1 MLSTFTPQRAE
12 GLCESYELRI
22 AGEALEVRVADG
34 RFEARQGEARD
45 PDLVVRVDVDG
56 LLALLGPRL
65 SAAEALASGS
75 AEIDGDAS
83 VFGRCTDM
91 LAWPARD
98 AGRIAK

>member
-1 MLSTFTPQRAE
+1 VQP
-12 GLCESYELRI
+12 
-22 AGEALEVRVADG
+22 
-34 RFEARQGEARD
+34 ARQQRPRQVLGVAT
-45 PDLVVRVDVDG
+45 VVRVDLDG